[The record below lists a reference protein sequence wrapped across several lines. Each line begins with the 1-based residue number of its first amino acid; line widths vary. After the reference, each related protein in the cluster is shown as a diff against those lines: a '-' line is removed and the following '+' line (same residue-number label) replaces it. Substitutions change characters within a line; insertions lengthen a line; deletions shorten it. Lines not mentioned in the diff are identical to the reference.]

1 MRSSAILVHFQGH
14 APCVESLEVTN
25 LFHRRLRFLSW
36 NEQEATIWWH
46 TGRIIRNIISCLAK
60 DVSEHLVKEPPD
72 IPRWHPHPLQKT
84 KRPGRNDWS
93 QPSHASRTDFLDSGP
108 CGWLVFRCRES
119 SGLWIPPWTP
129 QRYLCCPE
137 KCSHYYCVNQW
148 GFQRISHSE
157 SDRYKRCWMVQ
168 YFILSSFPNLNSR
181 PLRNLY
187 NVWHQCH
194 TSSYSSSCYHCSCLH
209 WWRHRRHPN
218 SWRQVSP
225 TSIQWCST
233 NCTNVY

>member
-1 MRSSAILVHFQGH
+1 MRPSAILVHFQGH

-137 KCSHYYCVNQW
+137 KCSHYYCVKPVGVPEN
-148 GFQRISHSE
+148 
-157 SDRYKRCWMVQ
+157 K
-168 YFILSSFPNLNSR
+168 
-181 PLRNLY
+181 PLG
-187 NVWHQCH
+187 VG
-194 TSSYSSSCYHCSCLH
+194 
-209 WWRHRRHPN
+209 
-218 SWRQVSP
+218 QV
-225 TSIQWCST
+225 
-233 NCTNVY
+233 